1 MMFLCGLWEEA
12 AMDPGLQQLAAKPG
26 LWREQIPA
34 HCIPAGTLREVNA
47 SPKKQG
53 TKNLWVGTNLNIFTE
68 LV

>member
-12 AMDPGLQQLAAKPG
+12 AMDPGLQQLSAKPG
-26 LWREQIPA
+26 LWREQ
-34 HCIPAGTLREVNA
+34 IPAGTLREVNA